1 MLQCTRSVWFGCVE
15 MALEEL
21 PRFIQDNYAVHE
33 WRHASAVLQKDF
45 NAEWKDLIK
54 VLTGFRLKKSHISV
68 GGGGKSNVSKSI
80 DEEFEKLGWREKKF
94 KTEIKV
100 DENTYASPT
109 HSIDCYKNKVGL
121 EIEWNNKTE
130 FYDRDLNNYRL
141 LFELRVISVGIIIT
155 RCDELQDIFESLGR
169 GSSYG
174 NSTTIL
180 SKLLYKL
187 EGGSGGGCPTLVFG
201 ITKKLYDDKS

>member
-1 MLQCTRSVWFGCVE
+1 VKPRN
-15 MALEEL
+15 L
-21 PRFIQDNYAVHE
+21 PRFIDDKYVVRE
-33 WRHASAVLQKDF
+33 WRHAGAVLQTDF
-45 NAEWKDLIK
+45 PSEWADICT
-54 VLTGFRLKKSHISV
+54 VLTNFRLKKSHISV
-68 GGGGKSNVSKSI
+68 GGGGKSLVSQSI
-80 DEEFEKLGWREKKF
+80 DSEFEKRGWKEKKF
-94 KTEIKV
+94 QTEIKV
-100 DENTYASPT
+100 DEQTYASPT
-109 HSIDCYKNKVGL
+109 HSIDCYKNQVGL

-155 RCDELQDIFESLGR
+155 RHDELQDIFIQLGR

-187 EGGSGGGCPTLVFG
+187 EGGSGGGCPILVFG
-201 ITKKLYDDKS
+201 ITKKLYIEDI